1 MRILFWLLHMAFIVR
16 RLTTIILSVC
26 NRIFNFF
33 LNNKFFIEVQENGI
47 KETGIQLSFI
57 IVSSSQLF
65 SGHLVCFL

>member
-57 IVSSSQLF
+57 IVSSIQLL